1 MKKTSSIVIAVI
13 SFLIFGGIS
22 FYLVSK
28 LFEPDVQETL
38 IEVALELNKQAPIQ
52 VDEETRLDSATVTGD
67 KIFDYYYTL
76 IYRSDMVNK
85 DTIAK
90 YIKPGIIAQLK
101 SSQDMSY
108 FKEHEVTLNYNYY
121 GYDGKHAVSLKI
133 TPDLY
138 KD

>member
-1 MKKTSSIVIAVI
+1 MKKTGSIAVAVI

-22 FYLVSK
+22 YYLVSK
-28 LFEPDVQETL
+28 LFKPDVQENL
-38 IEVALELNKQAPIQ
+38 IEIALELNKQAPIQ
-52 VDEETRLDSATVTGD
+52 VDEETRLDSAAVTGD
-67 KIFDYYYTL
+67 RTFDYYYTL

-90 YIKPGIIAQLK
+90 YIKPDIIAQLK

-108 FKEHEVTLNYNYY
+108 FKENHVTLNYNYY
-121 GYDGKHAVSLKI
+121 GYDGKQAVSLKI

-138 KD
+138 RN

>member
-1 MKKTSSIVIAVI
+1 MKKTGSIAVGVI

-22 FYLVSK
+22 YYLASK
-28 LFEPDVQETL
+28 LFKPDVQETL

-52 VDEETRLDSATVTGD
+52 VDEETRLDSAAVTGD
-67 KIFDYYYTL
+67 QIFDYYYTL

-90 YIKPGIIAQLK
+90 YIKPNIIAQIK
-101 SSQDMSY
+101 SSQEMSY
-108 FKEHEVTLNYNYY
+108 FKENNVTLNYNYY
-121 GYDGKHAVSLKI
+121 GYDGKLAASLKV
-133 TPDLY
+133 TPNLY